1 MSKEKK
7 PAPKKSTAI
16 EIVHV
21 KLTRKTVFIKWTQG
35 ENERTLNERD
45 EPLPSFRAAFS
56 ALPSLVGT
64 VCHFP
69 AKWTDEG
76 VRVTELHVGT
86 KGGVATASL
95 TARKDLDDASKE
107 FAFTT
112 PERLLEMPTEE
123 GAYSPPLCKDD
134 AALILDAIS
143 EAKLYVRGDRS
154 QTQIQFDDGK
164 DDDEAEGGEGD
175 QTGDLPLGE
184 NATGKVV
191 KPKGDK

>member
-1 MSKEKK
+1 MAKKDKSASKN
-7 PAPKKSTAI
+7 STSI

-45 EPLPSFRAAFS
+45 EPLPSFRRAFE
-56 ALPSLVGT
+56 ALPELVGT
-64 VCHFP
+64 ICHLP
-69 AKWTDEG
+69 ASWSDTG
-76 VRVTELHVGT
+76 LRVTELHVGM
-86 KGGVATASL
+86 KGGVNTGSL

-123 GAYSPPLCKDD
+123 GAYSPPLSKDG
-134 AALILDAIS
+134 AGLILDAIN

-164 DDDEAEGGEGD
+164 DDEDGDEDDGEGS
-175 QTGDLPLGE
+175 LPLGDE
-184 NATGKVV
+184 ATGKPV
-191 KPKGDK
+191 KARGAK